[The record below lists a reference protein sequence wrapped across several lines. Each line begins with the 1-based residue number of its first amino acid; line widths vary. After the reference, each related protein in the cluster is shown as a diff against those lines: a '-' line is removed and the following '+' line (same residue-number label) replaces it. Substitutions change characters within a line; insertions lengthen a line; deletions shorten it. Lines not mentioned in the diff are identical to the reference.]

1 LLAARKRDEKRVDDF
16 PIRGIP
22 ADEEE
27 FFAQEV
33 FCALKEKVA
42 LFYDLETA

>member
-16 PIRGIP
+16 PICGIP

-27 FFAQEV
+27 FFSQEV
-33 FCALKEKVA
+33 FCAWKAKEA
-42 LFYDLETA
+42 RLTTWETA